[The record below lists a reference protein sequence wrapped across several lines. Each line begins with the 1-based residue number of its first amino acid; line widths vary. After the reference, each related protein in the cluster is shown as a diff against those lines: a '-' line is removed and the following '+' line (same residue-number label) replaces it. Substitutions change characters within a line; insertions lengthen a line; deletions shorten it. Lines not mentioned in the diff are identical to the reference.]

1 MGESSYNL
9 AISKFL
15 VNQLGLIPVK
25 QIITENPPEEHK
37 DNIRKEF
44 ENIADDVSVSPL
56 FLEDGYLIEQAL
68 INSEEKPAIIL
79 GTTWDRDA
87 AKQLGGNIVEI
98 GFPSSYEVILSRAN
112 VGYRGAL
119 SLIEKIFT
127 IAISASA

>member
-1 MGESSYNL
+1 M
-9 AISKFL
+9 
-15 VNQLGLIPVK
+15 
-25 QIITENPPEEHK
+25 
-37 DNIRKEF
+37 
-44 ENIADDVSVSPL
+44 
-56 FLEDGYLIEQAL
+56 IEQAL